1 MPQLQQ
7 AEVTGVR
14 STIKAKASNRV
25 RSLLKSLFI
34 FTVCKDKAVSNN
46 KPNAA
51 EVEAVVEVMAEQP
64 TNKIKVN
71 NSNNKLDAT
80 AAVVQ
85 ITCTRTAECGNKES
99 YATTATNQ
107 GTWPRFVWENNQEL
121 SARKKI

>member
-85 ITCTRTAECGNKES
+85 ITCTRTAECGSKELS
-99 YATTATNQ
+99 ATTATNQ